1 MVACCRLEYNG
12 GGGVVLIDGGGEW
25 RAGLLVRVL
34 THSYHTSNAS
44 AQNLHTGSTNTCMHR
59 RVCAACNGGGG
70 GGGGGG
76 GRILFFKSNTYM
88 YVISFL
94 YIYFYAF
101 FCWTWCVAA
110 RTAAPE
116 RARVGWGN
124 GATGEHG
131 SMDGLRVQGG
141 ISLIHHVQGVS

>member
-1 MVACCRLEYNG
+1 MVG
-12 GGGVVLIDGGGEW
+12 GRVVLIDGG

-59 RVCAACNGGGG
+59 GVCAACGGGG
-70 GGGGGG
+70 GGVVGGEYYLT
-76 GRILFFKSNTYM
+76 IQIHTCTSLAF
-88 YVISFL
+88 
-94 YIYFYAF
+94 YIYIFYAF

-116 RARVGWGN
+116 RARDRWGN
-124 GATGEHG
+124 RMTGEHG
-131 SMDGLRVQGG
+131 GRTGFGCREVVSALIHRVQGC
-141 ISLIHHVQGVS
+141 IYHDNLKVHLLRV